1 MNCSIEEAE
10 RSALSQ
16 VKFINAVLEE
26 CRKRNQDLNGKFGSS
41 YGKFVGIG
49 TVYEE
54 AIHSLR
60 KVKSELDGFLD
71 VVRDNVRREASRRPK
86 PRSHLR
92 DAWSRKYPGL
102 FVNYD
107 HKQGK

>member
-10 RSALSQ
+10 HSALSQ

-26 CRKRNQDLNGKFGSS
+26 CRKRNQDLSIKFGPS

-60 KVKSELDGFLD
+60 KVKAELDGFLD
-71 VVRDNVRREASRRPK
+71 TLRANYRHALINHTK
-86 PRSHLR
+86 PRRYEATSQ
-92 DAWSRKYPGL
+92 YPDT
-102 FVNYD
+102 V
-107 HKQGK
+107 

>member
-26 CRKRNQDLNGKFGSS
+26 CRKRNQDLTTKFGPS

-71 VVRDNVRREASRRPK
+71 VIRENLRREVIRRPK
-86 PRSHLR
+86 VR
-92 DAWSRKYPGL
+92 YPEPMGNSPEL
-102 FVNYD
+102 PIF
-107 HKQGK
+107 